1 MQKPTQQQKGN
12 QMTITTLSLPS
23 TQQLESMGLAWHT
36 DLDNTSYISD
46 ELIHITEQEA
56 NAFYEAGNT
65 LYDMFVEAGE
75 YVIKNDLFFELDIP
89 PSLITAIKQ
98 SWEEDIHWHLYG
110 RFDLAGGIEGKPI
123 KLLEFNADTPT
134 MLYESALLQWALLKY
149 NNLDENKQRFDLA
162 GGIEGKPIKLLEFNA
177 DTPTML
183 YESALL
189 QWALLKYNNLDEN
202 KQFNNIH
209 NALSENFK
217 RLITLGEDTSAFSS
231 LYEGWKILF
240 SCIADSSEDV
250 STTRFLEYI
259 ARESGFICDFAP
271 IDKISFCASEGVSFE
286 GVNYEFLFKLIPWE
300 NIAIDEPELALL
312 MSEMMQNHNT
322 IFLNP
327 AYTLLFQSKRM
338 LKILWDLFPHHPLL
352 LPASFE
358 PLANTKQ
365 VCKRAFGRE
374 GANIDI
380 LDSQGRIVE
389 SKDGI
394 YANHKSVYQAFYE
407 LNSYQ
412 NSYYQPNVFFAY
424 ESCGL
429 GFRKGGNIIDNFSKF
444 VSHCIK

>member
-1 MQKPTQQQKGN
+1 
-12 QMTITTLSLPS
+12 MTITTLSLPN

-75 YVIKNDLFFELDIP
+75 YVIENDLFFELDIP
-89 PSLITAIKQ
+89 PSLINAIKQ

-110 RFDLAGGIEGKPI
+110 
-123 KLLEFNADTPT
+123 
-134 MLYESALLQWALLKY
+134 
-149 NNLDENKQRFDLA
+149 RFDLA

-217 RLITLGEDTSAFSS
+217 RLITLGEDTSAFGS

-271 IDKISFCASEGVSFE
+271 IDKISFCANEGVSFE

-365 VCKRAFGRE
+365 VCKKAFGRE
-374 GANIDI
+374 GANIEI

-407 LNSYQ
+407 LNSHKD
-412 NSYYQPNVFFAY
+412 SYYQPNVFFAY

>member
-1 MQKPTQQQKGN
+1 MQKTTQQQKGN

-75 YVIKNDLFFELDIP
+75 YVIENDLFFELDIP
-89 PSLITAIKQ
+89 PSLINAIKQ

-110 RFDLAGGIEGKPI
+110 
-123 KLLEFNADTPT
+123 
-134 MLYESALLQWALLKY
+134 
-149 NNLDENKQRFDLA
+149 RFDLA

-217 RLITLGEDTSAFSS
+217 RLITLGEDTSAFGS

-374 GANIDI
+374 GANIEI

-394 YANHKSVYQAFYE
+394 YTHHKSVYQAFYE
-407 LNSYQ
+407 LNSHKD
-412 NSYYQPNVFFAY
+412 SYYQPNVFFAY

>member
-1 MQKPTQQQKGN
+1 
-12 QMTITTLSLPS
+12 MTITTLSLPS
-23 TQQLESMGLAWHT
+23 IQQFESMGLQWHT

-89 PSLITAIKQ
+89 PSLIGAIKQ

-110 RFDLAGGIEGKPI
+110 RFDLAGGLEGRPI

-134 MLYESALLQWALLKY
+134 MLYETALLQWALLKH
-149 NNLDENKQRFDLA
+149 N
-162 GGIEGKPIKLLEFNA
+162 G
-177 DTPTML
+177 
-183 YESALL
+183 
-189 QWALLKYNNLDEN
+189 LDEN

-217 RLITLGEDTSAFSS
+217 RLITLDKDTSSFSS

-240 SCIADSSEDV
+240 SCITDSSEDV

-271 IDKISFCASEGVSFE
+271 IDEINFSATEGVSFE

-338 LKILWDLFPHHPLL
+338 LKILCDLFPNHPLL

-358 PLANTKQ
+358 PLPKTKQ
-365 VCKRAFGRE
+365 VHKRAFGRE
-374 GANIDI
+374 GANIEI
-380 LDSQGRIVE
+380 VDSQGKILE

-394 YANHKSVYQAFYE
+394 YTHHKSVYQAYYE
-407 LNSYQ
+407 LNSHKDA
-412 NSYYQPNVFFAY
+412 YYQPNVFFAY

>member
-89 PSLITAIKQ
+89 PSLIAAIKQ

-149 NNLDENKQRFDLA
+149 NNLDENKQ
-162 GGIEGKPIKLLEFNA
+162 
-177 DTPTML
+177 
-183 YESALL
+183 
-189 QWALLKYNNLDEN
+189 
-202 KQFNNIH
+202 FNNIH
-209 NALSENFK
+209 NALSKNFK
-217 RLITLGEDTSAFSS
+217 RLITLGEDTSAFGS

-271 IDKISFCASEGVSFE
+271 IDKISFCANEGVSFE

-380 LDSQGRIVE
+380 LDSQGRIIE

-394 YANHKSVYQAFYE
+394 YANHKSVYQAYYE
-407 LNSYQ
+407 LNSYKD
-412 NSYYQPNVFFAY
+412 SYYQPNVFFAY